1 MRLLSFTVCLL
12 LGLAAVRA
20 NERPVVVVTTSLIA
34 TAVRDVAGEAVD
46 VETLM
51 AAGTCPGQFDLEPQQ
66 ARRVRSAALVIRHQ
80 FQGFLDARFAA
91 AGISADAV
99 VAPTFEEPLTVP
111 ENYVRFC
118 EAVAAEFVRR
128 IPTLA
133 APSVSTTRLLRWR
146 GSRSSPRRFR
156 QVFCAG
162 SASRS
167 SPFFHL
173 TMILRR
179 KPGWRSSP
187 PAGRR
192 APYWWSATNKMAAA
206 ARWRWPRPSASPR

>member
-133 APSVSTTRLLRWR
+133 ATTGAQLPAIRERALQETVRLHHEAAPLAGIKVVAAAFQAGFLRWL
-146 GSRSSPRRFR
+146 GLEVVA
-156 QVFCAG
+156 VF
-162 SASRS
+162 S
-167 SPFFHL
+167 
-173 TMILRR
+173 T
-179 KPGWRSSP
+179 
-187 PAGRR
+187 
-192 APYWWSATNKMAAA
+192 
-206 ARWRWPRPSASPR
+206 